1 MSAQAPA
8 QRPRVTRALMG
19 RTLAVALTGMHGHL
33 VEVEADIGQSL
44 PGFVLL
50 GLPDQSLQESRDRI
64 KAAARNSG
72 LPLTRRHL
80 TVNLVPA
87 ALHKR
92 GPGFDLAIVMSA
104 YTADRQVTGTDQA
117 VFLAELGLDGR
128 LRHAPGILP
137 SVMAAV
143 DAGHPDVVV
152 AAASVEEA
160 SLVPGARVRGFET
173 LSEVIR
179 AFGGDPD
186 PVTIPAVIRPPACRH
201 RPEDGADQ
209 EGGTPRLRVITAAEL
224 PDLADVTGQSE
235 ARYALEVAA
244 AGGHHL
250 LLEGSPGA
258 GKTMLAERL
267 PSILPS
273 LDDRTALEVT
283 AVRSLTP
290 RSGEAA
296 SLVRAAPFV
305 APHHSSSMAALV
317 GGGSGLARPGAA
329 SLAHGGVLFLDEAP
343 EFERRVL
350 DALRQPL
357 ESGTVTLHRAAGAVS
372 YPARFQLVLAAN
384 PCPCGWGIGRAA
396 RCRCTSLQR
405 RRYAAKLSGPLLD
418 RVDLQVTVPALD
430 ASALT
435 RGAGGESSASVAERV
450 QAAVDRQLAR
460 LAPWGLSRN
469 SHLPASALRQGRLAP
484 DRSVRR
490 ALDHALDH
498 GELTARGYARVLRV
512 AWTVADLNGS
522 ETPTAVDIDT
532 ALYLRRRTERE
543 DT

>member
-1 MSAQAPA
+1 
-8 QRPRVTRALMG
+8 
-19 RTLAVALTGMHGHL
+19 
-33 VEVEADIGQSL
+33 
-44 PGFVLL
+44 
-50 GLPDQSLQESRDRI
+50 
-64 KAAARNSG
+64 
-72 LPLTRRHL
+72 
-80 TVNLVPA
+80 
-87 ALHKR
+87 
-92 GPGFDLAIVMSA
+92 
-104 YTADRQVTGTDQA
+104 
-117 VFLAELGLDGR
+117 
-128 LRHAPGILP
+128 
-137 SVMAAV
+137 
-143 DAGHPDVVV
+143 
-152 AAASVEEA
+152 
-160 SLVPGARVRGFET
+160 
-173 LSEVIR
+173 
-179 AFGGDPD
+179 
-186 PVTIPAVIRPPACRH
+186 
-201 RPEDGADQ
+201 
-209 EGGTPRLRVITAAEL
+209 
-224 PDLADVTGQSE
+224 
-235 ARYALEVAA
+235 
-244 AGGHHL
+244 
-250 LLEGSPGA
+250 
-258 GKTMLAERL
+258 
-267 PSILPS
+267 
-273 LDDRTALEVT
+273 
-283 AVRSLTP
+283 
-290 RSGEAA
+290 
-296 SLVRAAPFV
+296 
-305 APHHSSSMAALV
+305 MAALV

-522 ETPTAVDIDT
+522 ETPTAADIDT